1 MSSTWNNQRSKPLLN
16 PLKDPVF
23 LLQQRE
29 RKGSNGRWGQYF
41 SPAQAPAYIGD
52 KAYEKQTIEVHS
64 AERERARERH
74 GHTHRDTPPYTK
86 PSIFFTCPLSLR
98 PRCVIDNATAPPT
111 IKGQS
116 FHGDRKEQEKG
127 PKESLFVLPGF
138 GVCRDDRDLS
148 GSGREVRRL
157 LNSAAEKEVF
167 FFFIVGRI

>member
-116 FHGDRKEQEKG
+116 FHGGQKRAGERPQRKPFCTSG
-127 PKESLFVLPGF
+127 VWCLP
-138 GVCRDDRDLS
+138 R
-148 GSGREVRRL
+148 GSRPVREWEG
-157 LNSAAEKEVF
+157 SAEATE
-167 FFFIVGRI
+167 